1 MRAVLRLMLTLIVLL
16 PLLSCGTTASD
27 VVRGLD
33 KTGTQVPMTAEEA
46 AVLTSIFGST
56 LDVTKVK
63 LVVGSPVAT
72 GAPKTLENTIHFDAK
87 HDLRN
92 LDYRRSARHLML
104 LAHEATH
111 VWQFQNKGHA
121 YIPDSLY
128 NQALGQV
135 VHNDRNVAY
144 AYDLN
149 PEKKLGSYN
158 SEQQAQLIEGDV
170 ALVGFGV
177 VPPRCTNFEA
187 LGRDKFIAGAETTLK
202 RDLHPGFGGLD
213 ADAIARIV
221 GAK

>member
-121 YIPDSLY
+121 YIPDSLF
-128 NQALGQV
+128 NQAVGAV
-135 VHNDRNVAY
+135 VHDDRNQAY
-144 AYDLN
+144 AYDLDAG
-149 PEKKLGSYN
+149 KTLASYN
-158 SEQQAQLIEGDV
+158 SEQQAQIIEGYV
-170 ALVGFGV
+170 ALKGFGF
-177 VPPRCTNFEA
+177 VPPRCKNFEA
-187 LGRDKFIAGAETTLK
+187 LGTEAFLKGAETILQ
-202 RDLHPGFGGLD
+202 RDLHGQFEGIDRKLL
-213 ADAIARIV
+213 ARLT
-221 GAK
+221 AKD